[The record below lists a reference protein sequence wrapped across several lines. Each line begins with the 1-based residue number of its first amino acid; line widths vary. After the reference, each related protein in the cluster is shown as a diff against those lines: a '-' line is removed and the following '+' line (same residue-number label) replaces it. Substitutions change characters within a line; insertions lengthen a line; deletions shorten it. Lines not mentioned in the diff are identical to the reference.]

1 VSLDWQFRKRGLPCD
16 SRFKAADQKQLYY
29 AAELSANKGGH
40 MQSSSP
46 FPHCQC
52 HRLSPD

>member
-1 VSLDWQFRKRGLPCD
+1 VSLDWQFQKRGLPCD

-29 AAELSANKGGH
+29 AVELSANKGGH